1 MCASEPHCYYQIL
14 ADGQV
19 GRFNL
24 AGNRL
29 TRNVSVHTDLE
40 QDVESL
46 EPQTPR
52 SKRAE

>member
-40 QDVESL
+40 QVL
-46 EPQTPR
+46 
-52 SKRAE
+52 RASDAQE